1 LRDKLTDL
9 PPSSIPKNWVVADP
23 VGCEPVSAAKFP
35 AIRENYREKGDFRRL
50 NAICI
55 AKSGSAA
62 AIFYEIP

>member
-1 LRDKLTDL
+1 M
-9 PPSSIPKNWVVADP
+9 PPRSIPTNWVVVDP

-35 AIRENYREKGDFRRL
+35 AIRENYRENSDFRRF

-55 AKSGSAA
+55 AKSGSTT